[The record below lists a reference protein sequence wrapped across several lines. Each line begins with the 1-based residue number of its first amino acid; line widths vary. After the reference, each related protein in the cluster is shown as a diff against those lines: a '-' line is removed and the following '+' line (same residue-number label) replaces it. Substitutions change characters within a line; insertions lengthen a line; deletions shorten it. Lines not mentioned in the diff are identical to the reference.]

1 MTHPEQ
7 PPSGGN
13 GADTSR
19 RRPATLIGA
28 GGFLLVVVLCLAIVL
43 FSGGPTPGQSPN
55 PVPPTAAGGGSGTPD
70 GSDQT
75 IPASAPPGVTWTI
88 YHAIAL
94 PGSPVYGPTKTDG
107 DVATGYA
114 HSPTGALLAA
124 SNIVTRYAL
133 GADWRT
139 VLHKQTVPGPGQQA
153 WETARA
159 GYDGTT
165 DHPAPGTR
173 GQYSAFRFI
182 NYTPDLATVELVTQF
197 ASYGGAQQASTLT
210 VQWNGQDWLL
220 ALQPDGGPNPPQ
232 QPITSLEG
240 FTPWGP
246 T

>member
-7 PPSGGN
+7 PPSLGD
-13 GADTSR
+13 GAESSR
-19 RRPATLIGA
+19 RRRATLIAA

-43 FSGGPTPGQSPN
+43 FSGSPTPGRQPN
-55 PVPPTAAGGGSGTPD
+55 SAPPPVGGGAPPD

-75 IPASAPPGVTWTI
+75 IPTSAPPGVTWTI

-94 PGSPVYGPTKTDG
+94 PGSPVYGPTRTDG
-107 DVATGYA
+107 DLATGYA

-124 SNIVTRYAL
+124 ANIVTRYAL

-139 VLHKQTVPGPGQQA
+139 VLARQTVPGPGQQA
-153 WETARA
+153 WEVARA
-159 GYDGTT
+159 SYDGNA
-165 DHPAPGTR
+165 DRPAPGSR
-173 GQYSAFRFI
+173 GQYSAFRFV
-182 NYTPDLATVELVTQF
+182 NYTPQVATIELVTQF
-197 ASYGGAQQASTLT
+197 ASYGGAQQSSALT

-220 ALQPDGGPNPPQ
+220 ALQPNGAPNPPQ
-232 QPITSLEG
+232 QPMTSLEG

>member
-1 MTHPEQ
+1 MTYPEQ
-7 PPSGGN
+7 PPSGGD
-13 GADTSR
+13 GTDSSR
-19 RRPATLIGA
+19 RRRATLIGA

-43 FSGGPTPGQSPN
+43 FSGGPTPGPQPN
-55 PVPPTAAGGGSGTPD
+55 AAPPPARGGSVPPD
-70 GSDQT
+70 GSDQA
-75 IPASAPPGVTWTI
+75 IPTSAPPGVTWTI

-107 DVATGYA
+107 DLATGYA

-124 SNIVTRYAL
+124 TNIVTRYAL

-139 VLHKQTVPGPGQQA
+139 VLARQTVPGPGRQA
-153 WETARA
+153 WEVARA
-159 GYDGTT
+159 SYDGNA
-165 DHPAPGTR
+165 DRAVPGSR

-182 NYTPDLATVELVTQF
+182 NYTPDVATIELVTQF
-197 ASYGGAQQASTLT
+197 ASYGGAQQSSALT

-220 ALQPDGGPNPPQ
+220 ALQPNGSPAPPQ
-232 QPITSLEG
+232 QRITSLEG